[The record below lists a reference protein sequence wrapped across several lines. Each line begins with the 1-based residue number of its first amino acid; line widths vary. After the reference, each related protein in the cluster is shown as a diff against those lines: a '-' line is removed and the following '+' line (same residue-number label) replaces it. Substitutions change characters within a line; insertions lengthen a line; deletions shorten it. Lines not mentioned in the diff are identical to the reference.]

1 MFLKKEVSLKN
12 VILSFLLPKKKR
24 SRKFWFISLQIVIEC
39 VFPANFFLMMM
50 MMVILQTMNSKNSL
64 CIGIYLFYVINF
76 PKKNDNIF
84 YILMYINN

>member
-1 MFLKKEVSLKN
+1 
-12 VILSFLLPKKKR
+12 
-24 SRKFWFISLQIVIEC
+24 
-39 VFPANFFLMMM
+39 LMMM